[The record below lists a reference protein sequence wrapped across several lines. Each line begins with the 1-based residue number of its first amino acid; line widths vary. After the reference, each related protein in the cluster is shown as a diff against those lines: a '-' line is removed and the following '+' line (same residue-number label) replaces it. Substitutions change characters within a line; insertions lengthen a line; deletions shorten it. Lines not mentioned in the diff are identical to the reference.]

1 MFDFLFKDEQLS
13 NGKVALMVNNLGSTT
28 GLELYNVAN
37 KAIDYLTE
45 KGISVER
52 SYVGTFMTA
61 LEVNFQ
67 FTKKSK
73 RCLEF
78 PSPC

>member
-1 MFDFLFKDEQLS
+1 MFEFLFKDEQFTQ
-13 NGKVALMVNNLGSTT
+13 GKVALMVNNLGSTT
-28 GLELYNVAN
+28 GLELFNVAN

-61 LEVNFQ
+61 LEVTSMKLN
-67 FTKKSK
+67 SN
-73 RCLEF
+73 RCLEYLL
-78 PSPC
+78 PC